1 MPRPPAAPAGP
12 VALAGGVLAALA
24 FPPFGVLPGLAGFAA
39 ILWALDRP
47 AARPVRAAALRG
59 GLAGV
64 GYFAVSVAW
73 VVEPFLVDERTYG
86 WMAPFALVLMAAGL
100 SLFWAAAGAL
110 WRRLGP
116 EGWVRVPV
124 FAGAFSAAEWVRGH
138 VLTGFPWNL
147 PGEAWPAG
155 SALSQG
161 AAAIGAYGL
170 TWVTLVLAASPAW
183 ILDPGGPRRRLARA
197 VAVLVPVL
205 ALYAWGAHRLAGA
218 PAAGDGPV
226 VRIVQADI
234 DQKTKWRPENLA
246 SIFRTYLDLTGR
258 PARTPPALVVWPE
271 GALPAVI
278 NDLLVPGEGWREA
291 LAEALAPGQVLAM
304 GANRA
309 EARPG
314 GGIAYANSLVFL
326 QRPAVAGP
334 ADLALAGVYD
344 KHRLVP
350 FGEFMPLGDLA
361 GRIGLRSLVHM
372 PEDFTPGPP
381 PVPLRAAGLP
391 VLQPMI
397 CYEALFP
404 GFSRAAARRA
414 GVRPAFILNV
424 SNDAW
429 FGRASGPWQHL
440 NMARYRA
447 IEEGLPIVRSTPT
460 GVSTVIDSSGRTVG
474 AVLGLGAT
482 GVLDQALPPARP
494 ATPYV
499 RWGDL
504 PFLALLVLSVA
515 LAGHKEIFIGLSKRR
530 RPRGARRDPDGAVT

>member
-1 MPRPPAAPAGP
+1 MA
-12 VALAGGVLAALA
+12 ALAGGVLAALA
-24 FPPFGVLPGLAGFAA
+24 FPPFGFLPGLIGFALL
-39 ILWALDRP
+39 LWSLQRP

-59 GLAGV
+59 GLAGL
-64 GYFAVSVAW
+64 GYFAVSVVW
-73 VVEPFLVDERTYG
+73 IVEPFLVDERTYG
-86 WMAPFALVLMAAGL
+86 WMAPFALVLMAGGL
-100 SLFWAAAGAL
+100 SLFWAAAGAA
-110 WRRLGP
+110 WRWTGTRGLQGLL
-116 EGWVRVPV
+116 V
-124 FAGAFSAAEWVRGH
+124 FAACLSAGEWMRGH
-138 VLTGFPWNL
+138 ILTGFPWNL

-155 SALSQG
+155 SPLSQG
-161 AAAIGAYGL
+161 AALAGAYGL
-170 TWVTLVLAASPAW
+170 TWITLILAAAPAW
-183 ILDPGGPRRRLARA
+183 ILEPGTASRRGLRVAASAA
-197 VAVLVPVL
+197 VFL
-205 ALYAWGAHRLAGA
+205 ALHAWGAARIADTPRG
-218 PAAGDGPV
+218 PAGPV

-246 SIFRTYLDLTGR
+246 GIFRTYLDLSAR
-258 PARTPPALVVWPE
+258 PAPAPPALIVWPE

-278 NDLLVPGEGWREA
+278 NDLLAPGSPWRIT
-291 LAEALAPGQVLAM
+291 LAGALAPGQVLAM

-309 EARPG
+309 ELDASGVVTYR
-314 GGIAYANSLVFL
+314 NSLVLL
-326 QRPAVAGP
+326 QGAG

-381 PVPLRAAGLP
+381 PEPLALPGLAF
-391 VLQPMI
+391 VQPMI

-404 GFSRAAARRA
+404 GFTRAAARRS
-414 GVRPAFILNV
+414 GVRPAWILNV

-460 GVSTVIDSSGRTVG
+460 GISAVIDSSGRTVG
-474 AVLGLGAT
+474 TVLGLGAT
-482 GVLDQALPPARP
+482 GVIDLPLPPARP
-494 ATPYV
+494 PTPYA

-504 PFLALLVLSVA
+504 PFLALLVLSAA
-515 LAGHKEIFIGLSKRR
+515 LAGHKEIFIGLANRR
-530 RPRGARRDPDGAVT
+530 RRSRARRDPDGAVK